1 LHQAKRQI
9 IVTMQTIHTHHQ
21 IAQLKSEAAVLILFG
36 GAHCGV
42 CQAIKPQVEHLM
54 GQRFPDI
61 TLAYVDC
68 EQSPAICAQH
78 QVFSLPAMKLY
89 LGGQLCVEVARS
101 FSLQE
106 FMSHIDRPYQLWR
119 AA

>member
-1 LHQAKRQI
+1 LAAH
-9 IVTMQTIHTHHQ
+9 
-21 IAQLKSEAAVLILFG
+21 IAVSA
-36 GAHCGV
+36 
-42 CQAIKPQVEHLM
+42 KPQVEHLM

>member
-1 LHQAKRQI
+1 
-9 IVTMQTIHTHHQ
+9 MQTIHTHHQ

-36 GAHCGV
+36 GAHCSV

-89 LGGQLCVEVARS
+89 LGGSYVWRWHAASACRS
-101 FSLQE
+101 SCHTSTGPTNYGEQHE
-106 FMSHIDRPYQLWR
+106 GT
-119 AA
+119 

>member
-1 LHQAKRQI
+1 MHQAKRQI
-9 IVTMQTIHTHHQ
+9 IVTMQTIHTDHQ
-21 IAQLKSEAAVLILFG
+21 IAQLKSEAAVLVLFG

-42 CQAIKPQVEHLM
+42 CQAIKPQVVRLM
-54 GQRFPDI
+54 GQHFPDI

-106 FMSHIDRPYQLWR
+106 FMSLIDRPYHLWK